1 MLLTTSWEDL
11 AIRDNYLFQHMMRN
25 KRLCKG
31 LLEKILNIKI
41 HDISYP
47 ETEKQIA
54 SSPLSKSVRLD
65 VYVED
70 DAGTI
75 YNVEMQTT
83 GASQPAEL
91 AKRTRYYG
99 AQIDMSCIGKG
110 QDYEE
115 LPKTFIIFICTF
127 DPFKHGKSIY
137 TFRRRC
143 DEDLR
148 ITMGDETTIMF
159 LCTNGAVEGVDPDI
173 ISFLRYVDGKEAEGA
188 FTKEIDAAIKE
199 IKEHAEVRREY
210 MTLELELRREV
221 KKRYAEGIAIGR
233 EEGREEGVISAL
245 RNLINRL
252 GLSSEKAMDALDIPA
267 ADRAK
272 YAALLRN

>member
-1 MLLTTSWEDL
+1 MIFLFVLRRFDTGHGNAVPLRGRRGLVGFRKNDAFLAFAGVPSYANLPHSLTPHEGVCDTDL
-11 AIRDNYLFQHMMRN
+11 FRHVMRDKHLR
-25 KRLCKG
+25 KG
-31 LLEKILNIKI
+31 LLEKILN
-41 HDISYP
+41 
-47 ETEKQIA
+47 
-54 SSPLSKSVRLD
+54 
-65 VYVED
+65 
-70 DAGTI
+70 
-75 YNVEMQTT
+75 
-83 GASQPAEL
+83 
-91 AKRTRYYG
+91 
-99 AQIDMSCIGKG
+99 
-110 QDYEE
+110 
-115 LPKTFIIFICTF
+115 
-127 DPFKHGKSIY
+127 
-137 TFRRRC
+137 
-143 DEDLR
+143 
-148 ITMGDETTIMF
+148 
-159 LCTNGAVEGVDPDI
+159 

-272 YAALLRN
+272 YAVLLRN

>member
-1 MLLTTSWEDL
+1 MLLTTSWDDL

-25 KRLCKG
+25 KHLCKG

-83 GASQPAEL
+83 GASRPVEL

-99 AQIDMSCIGKG
+99 AQIDMNCIGKG

-115 LPKTFIIFICTF
+115 LPSTYIIFICTF
-127 DPFKHGKSIY
+127 DPFKYGKSIY

-148 ITMGDETTIMF
+148 ITMGDETTVMF
-159 LCTNGAVEGVDPDI
+159 LCTNGAEEGVDPDI

-210 MTLELELRREV
+210 MTLQLELRREM
-221 KKRYAEGIAIGR
+221 KKRYAEAV
-233 EEGREEGVISAL
+233 EQTQVSAL
-245 RNLINRL
+245 QNLIHKAGWSLDQAMEML
-252 GLSSEKAMDALDIPA
+252 GLPSTERP
-267 ADRAK
+267 K
-272 YAALLRN
+272 YAALLQG